1 MEKREGSEFDNQ
13 MELVF
18 DSRSEN
24 EGFARV
30 AVAAFMTQM
39 NPVLEE
45 VSDVKTAVSEAVT
58 NAVIHGYG
66 EEAGKRD
73 IGPGRKGAARQQETE
88 LVHDE
93 IRIRCGIRG
102 RELYIEVSDHGVGI
116 ENVERAMEPLFTTKP
131 DMERSGMGFAFMQAF
146 MDEVKV
152 ESEPGCGTWVKM
164 KKTIG
169 EDEKTWT
176 TQSL

>member
-1 MEKREGSEFDNQ
+1 MESREGKEFDNQ

-66 EEAGKRD
+66 AFG
-73 IGPGRKGAARQQETE
+73 QQMPENA
-88 LVHDE
+88 HNQ

-102 RELYIEVSDHGVGI
+102 RELYIEVSDRGVGI

-146 MDEVKV
+146 MDEVSV
-152 ESEPGCGTWVKM
+152 ESRPGEGTCVKM

-169 EDEKTWT
+169 ADEKPWI